1 VLTVGYAALAAF
13 RSRDLRRLGAY
24 LALVPGAVTALGVAG
39 LSPLSLE
46 GAVLSLFTGG
56 LAAAL
61 VVGAT
66 AALAEHAQTRS
77 LSLAAGLAG
86 RAPKLAWLLVAGSL
100 AVLCVPFLATFPAG
114 LMIFLGS
121 FRNQAPGALLVA
133 LGLVLNAA
141 VVAWMLH
148 RVLFG
153 APNPESPPATDASLP
168 QAWYLGILLGTLL
181 WVGLVPGG
189 PKLFGVPLFDP
200 GLVNVVNSSTPDLSS
215 PYAVPSPSPP
225 ATPAPSPPA
234 IPGASPGSVATPS
247 PSR

>member
-1 VLTVGYAALAAF
+1 
-13 RSRDLRRLGAY
+13 
-24 LALVPGAVTALGVAG
+24 VAD
-39 LSPLSLE
+39 
-46 GAVLSLFTGG
+46 
-56 LAAAL
+56 
-61 VVGAT
+61 
-66 AALAEHAQTRS
+66 
-77 LSLAAGLAG
+77 
-86 RAPKLAWLLVAGSL
+86 
-100 AVLCVPFLATFPAG
+100 
-114 LMIFLGS
+114 
-121 FRNQAPGALLVA
+121 
-133 LGLVLNAA
+133 AA

-153 APNPESPPATDASLP
+153 APNPESPPAADASLP

-225 ATPAPSPPA
+225 PTPTPAPSVAP
-234 IPGASPGSVATPS
+234 SSRPGSGATPS